1 MIPKIYRTQEA
12 ALQGLEM
19 TYERDLLK
27 AYRLSLTATQN
38 ELAKLYRSMPEITF
52 ADAQKYGRLASLERQ
67 IIEEMRGLAKKTGR
81 TMTKAQESIY
91 AESYYRTAFVTE
103 KLAQAK
109 LSYVLLDTKAVKKAI
124 ENPLDRVGFLQRNKD
139 NIEQMTRQLSQ
150 ELTRGIIQGEGYR
163 DTAKR
168 INDRFD
174 IGANNA
180 LRIARTENHRVVSQ
194 GKLDAFAHA
203 ENVGV
208 VLTKRW
214 VSAIDTRTRPDH
226 QDADG
231 QVVQMKE
238 PFKVGGESLQYPGD
252 PAGGAAN
259 VINCR
264 CTYIGEVEGYKPE
277 FRRVQGEGV
286 VPYTTYK
293 EWAKDKG
300 I

>member
-12 ALQGLEM
+12 AIHGLEM
-19 TYERDLLK
+19 VYERELLK
-27 AYRLSLTATQN
+27 AYRASLTATQN

-67 IIEEMRGLAKKTGR
+67 IIEEMRDLAKKTGR
-81 TMTKAQESIY
+81 TMTKAQESLY

-103 KLAQAK
+103 KMAQAK
-109 LSYVLLDTKAVKKAI
+109 LSYTLLDTKAVRKAI
-124 ENPLDRVGFLQRNKD
+124 ENPLDRVGFLQRNRD
-139 NIEQMTRQLSQ
+139 NLEQMTRQLSQ

-194 GKLDAFAHA
+194 GKFDAFTHA
-203 ENVGV
+203 ENIGV
-208 VLTKRW
+208 VLKKRW
-214 VSAIDTRTRPDH
+214 VSSLDSRTRADH

-231 QVVQMKE
+231 QVVDMQDT
-238 PFKVGGESLQYPGD
+238 FNIGGYEMQYPGD
-252 PAGGAAN
+252 PAGGPEQ

-264 CTYIGEVEGYKPE
+264 CTYIAEVEGYKPE
-277 FRRVQGEGV
+277 FRRVRGEGV
-286 VPYTTYK
+286 IPYTTYN
-293 EWAKDKG
+293 EWAEDKG